1 MKEKDVGVRKIV
13 RTLTRGRKFEGY
25 VIRKF
30 DQRVTIEFERVKFVK
45 KYERYA
51 KKKTKIH
58 AYLPENMKDEIDV
71 GDLIQIHECRPL
83 SKIVHHV
90 VVKKIR
96 GRDEK

>member
-13 RTLTRGRKFEGY
+13 RALTRGRKFEGY

-30 DQRVTIEFERVKFVK
+30 DQRVTIEFERVTFVK

-51 KKKTKIH
+51 KKKTKLH
-58 AYLPENMKDEIDV
+58 AYLPADMKDEISV

-90 VVKKIR
+90 VVKKVR
-96 GRDEK
+96 GGEK